1 MEWENPFDGQEEEF
15 ELFVPYVR
23 GTYAYPYASRI
34 TGQDYRFG
42 FVRKFLPRVR
52 GELCDYGR
60 EYKIM
65 LPQNGIYEIG
75 IKRWSKEDHML
86 QSREVHWYVLFDSAI
101 YEIERNEV
109 LYYLSHPLNQIAE

>member
-52 GELCDYGR
+52 G
-60 EYKIM
+60 
-65 LPQNGIYEIG
+65 
-75 IKRWSKEDHML
+75 
-86 QSREVHWYVLFDSAI
+86 
-101 YEIERNEV
+101 
-109 LYYLSHPLNQIAE
+109 

>member
-1 MEWENPFDGQEEEF
+1 M
-15 ELFVPYVR
+15 
-23 GTYAYPYASRI
+23 
-34 TGQDYRFG
+34 
-42 FVRKFLPRVR
+42 RKFLPRVR

>member
-34 TGQDYRFG
+34 TGQDYRCG

-52 GELCDYGR
+52 GEVCDSGR
-60 EYKIM
+60 EYKI
-65 LPQNGIYEIG
+65 
-75 IKRWSKEDHML
+75 
-86 QSREVHWYVLFDSAI
+86 V
-101 YEIERNEV
+101 
-109 LYYLSHPLNQIAE
+109 